1 MGFCREFKLIDID
14 VCIGAVHE
22 YRVNYFQ
29 KRREKKML
37 FLYRMLLLQ
46 LYLYRIIITNNFVH

>member
-22 YRVNYFQ
+22 YRVN
-29 KRREKKML
+29 L
-37 FLYRMLLLQ
+37 FPKTRSK
-46 LYLYRIIITNNFVH
+46 IIFSKIGCCYCRYILIEL